1 MKKRNVII
9 GGLLSFALTASLVG
23 CDSTSATNATK
34 DKGPKKLTNV
44 GMTLMTLNNPY
55 FVAMKKS
62 LDEQAQIEG
71 FKDTVVGADLDLSKQ
86 QAQIEDFIQ
95 KKVDLII
102 VNAVDS
108 KGIAGA
114 VQEAVQAHI
123 PVIAVDVTA
132 DGGSTATVMSD
143 NFTAGKLA
151 GEYLAKRLNG
161 NGNVVIVNGT
171 PISSIF
177 DRVDGFKEAL
187 KAYPN
192 IKIISEDQNGKLSRD
207 ESNKV
212 MENLLT
218 AHPKGQINA
227 VFGVNDPTAIG
238 AYLAAKSANRNEI
251 FFVGVDGSQAAVD
264 ILKKDNTFGETSAQH
279 PDQEIVKAVELGKQ
293 LMEGKKLDSKTPY
306 LVPVDPITKDNVDK
320 YTPWG

>member
-1 MKKRNVII
+1 MKKRNLIV
-9 GGLLSFALTASLVG
+9 GGLLTLALSTSLVG
-23 CDSTSATNATK
+23 CGSSSATSSKADN
-34 DKGPKKLTNV
+34 GPKKLKNV

-55 FVAMKKS
+55 FVAMQKS
-62 LDEQAQIEG
+62 LDEQAQKEG

-132 DGGSTATVMSD
+132 AGGSTATVMSD

-161 NGNVVIVNGT
+161 KGNVVIVNGT

-177 DRVDGFKEAL
+177 DRVDGFKAAL
-187 KAYPN
+187 KKYPD

-218 AHPKGQINA
+218 AHQKGQIDA
-227 VFGVNDPTAIG
+227 AFGVNDPTAIG
-238 AYLAAKSANRNEI
+238 AYLAAKSANRNEL

-279 PDQEIVKAVELGKQ
+279 PDQEIVKAIELGKQ
-293 LMEGKKLDSKTPY
+293 LMEGKKLNSKTPY
-306 LVPVDPITKDNVDK
+306 LVPVDPITKDNADK

>member
-1 MKKRNVII
+1 MNKRNLLVS
-9 GGLLSFALTASLVG
+9 GLLSFALSVSLVG
-23 CDSTSATNATK
+23 CSTSSTNSS
-34 DKGPKKLTNV
+34 DSNQPKQLKTV

-62 LDEQAQIEG
+62 LDSEAQKEG
-71 FKDTVVGADLDLSKQ
+71 FTDTVVGADLDLSKQ

-114 VQEAVQAHI
+114 VQEAVQAGI

-132 DGGSTATVMSD
+132 AGGTKATVMSD
-143 NFTAGKLA
+143 NFAAGKLA

-161 NGNVVIVNGT
+161 KGNVVIVNGT

-177 DRVDGFKEAL
+177 DRVDGFKAAL

-192 IKIISEDQNGKLSRD
+192 IKIISEDQNGQLSRD
-207 ESNKV
+207 QSNQV

-218 AHPKGQINA
+218 AHPKGQIDA

-238 AYLAAKSANRNEI
+238 AYLAAKSSKRNEI

-264 ILKKDNTFGETSAQH
+264 IIKSDNTFGETSAQH

-293 LMEGKKLDSKTPY
+293 LMQGKKLDSAKPY
-306 LVPVDPITKDNVDK
+306 LVPVDPITKDNADQ